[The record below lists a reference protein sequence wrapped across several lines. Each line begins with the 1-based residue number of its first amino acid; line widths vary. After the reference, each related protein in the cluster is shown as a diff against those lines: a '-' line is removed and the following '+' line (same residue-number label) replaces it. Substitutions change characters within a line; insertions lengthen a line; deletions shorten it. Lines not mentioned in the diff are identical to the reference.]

1 MQKKSTFKRLM
12 QNQAAPLVLILIVLL
27 IVTMILSS
35 GVTQGAPVSAMFT
48 QGFMSRTNLRNFLYS
63 IVIQMFMAC
72 GIGMLLISGNIDLS
86 VGTQASLS
94 VMIFAWLHQNTPLP
108 WIVCILITVGV
119 AICMGCLSTFLVV
132 KLQFPAFIATIGMS
146 SIYRGLCSVMTNGY
160 NITISDGPY
169 LRTGRLMVGGVVPLL
184 FIIALAFIIVFQFIL
199 SRTNFGR
206 SVFMTGGNRAAAR
219 LAGMNPNRV
228 ILILFIISS
237 IMAAFGGMAWV
248 ANIGTASPTSII
260 QDAPDMSVISAS
272 ILGGISFMGGAG
284 NLIGSLIAIL
294 LLNVLENMMNV
305 LGINPYWIV
314 FAQGALLTLALAINF
329 VSEQRARRKLLM
341 RN

>member
-1 MQKKSTFKRLM
+1 MQKNSTFKRLM

-86 VGTQASLS
+86 VATQASLS

-108 WIVCILITVGV
+108 WIVSILITVGV
-119 AICMGCLSTFLVV
+119 AICMGCLSTFLV
-132 KLQFPAFIATIGMS
+132 
-146 SIYRGLCSVMTNGY
+146 IYRGLCSVMTNGY

-169 LRTGRLMVGGVVPLL
+169 LRLGRLMVGGVVPLL

-206 SVFMTGGNRAAAR
+206 SVFMTGGNRVAAR

-329 VSEQRARRKLLM
+329 ISEQRARRKLLM
-341 RN
+341 R